1 MMYNWTIPIMNG
13 DVVMSTLTFD
23 ASKLASF
30 VSEDELAMM
39 QPMVTVADELLRKG
53 TGVGAAYTDWLHLP
67 TAYDRE
73 EFSRIQA
80 AAKKIQADSKVLVVI
95 GIGGSYLGAR
105 AALDFLNDYFVNAY
119 ADSDRD
125 YPQVLFVGNNISG
138 QYLNS
143 VLKVIGERDFSVNV
157 ISKSGTTTEPAIA
170 FRVFKQKLE
179 EKYGVAGARERIYAT
194 TDANKGALKSF
205 ADAEG
210 FEKFVVPDG
219 VGGRFSVLTAVGLLP
234 IAVGGGDIEALL
246 AGAAQAEGELVS
258 DKLAEN
264 PAYQYAAYRNILY
277 RKGYVTELLINYEPT
292 LVQFG
297 EWWKQLQGESEGK
310 DGKGIFPATGNF
322 STDLHS
328 FGQYIQDG
336 RRNLFETLLRVTEP
350 VSDVVIPEMD
360 AEDGLGYLQGE
371 TMSYVNRTASD
382 GTMLA
387 HVDGGVPNMVVEL
400 EKQDAYHLGYVIYF
414 FEVAVAISGYLN
426 GINPFD
432 QPGVEAYKRNMFG
445 LLGKPGYEELTA
457 ELRARL

>member
-1 MMYNWTIPIMNG
+1 MLKFKTQYVEKFIT
-13 DVVMSTLTFD
+13 STE
-23 ASKLASF
+23 
-30 VSEDELAMM
+30 VSLM
-39 QPMVTVADELLRKG
+39 QPMVMVADELLRKG
-53 TGVGAAYTDWLHLP
+53 TGAGAAYTDWLHLP
-67 TAYDRE
+67 TEYDKD
-73 EFSRIQA
+73 EFERIQA
-80 AAKKIQADSKVLVVI
+80 AAKKIQSDSKVLVVI

-105 AALDFLNDYFVNAY
+105 AAIDFLNEYFNNY
-119 ADSDRD
+119 LPDDQRD
-125 YPQVLFVGNNISG
+125 FPQVLFAGNSIEPA
-138 QYLNS
+138 YLNS
-143 VLKVIGERDFSVNV
+143 LIKVIGARDFSVNV

-170 FRVFKQKLE
+170 FRVFKQMLE
-179 EKYGVAGARERIYAT
+179 EKYGVEGARERIYAT
-194 TDANKGALKSF
+194 TDAKRGALKTL
-205 ADAEG
+205 ADTEG
-210 FEKFVVPDG
+210 YEEFVVPDG

-234 IAVGGGDIEALL
+234 IATAGGDIEQLM
-246 AGAAQAEGELVS
+246 AGAAAGES
-258 DKLAEN
+258 EYADADLAKN

-277 RKGYVTELLINYEPT
+277 RKGYTTELLINYDPT

-350 VSDVVIPEMD
+350 VSDVVIPETD
-360 AEDGLGYLQGE
+360 ADDGLGYLQGE
-371 TMSYVNRTASD
+371 TMSYVNRTASE
-382 GTMLA
+382 GTLLA
-387 HVDGGVPNMVVEL
+387 HVDGGVPNMIVEL
-400 EKQDAYHLGYVIYF
+400 DKQNEFALGQMIYF

-457 ELRARL
+457 ELKARL